1 MNYKFN
7 EYRFD
12 FVKHRKKYFIVSA
25 LLIIAGII
33 SLLTIGLNLGVDFK
47 SGTRVQVQIGKT
59 FSEDDVRQ
67 SVEKIGLHAG
77 SVTTAGDKKN
87 IAVIQFAEPIHKDEI
102 AKLTKVMHDKYGKDV
117 SLQESTVNPVISK
130 ELAQSALYSVMI
142 ASIGIVIYIT
152 IRFEFRFA
160 ISSILALLHNVFLVI
175 TLFSIFQIEVELTF
189 IAAILTIVGYSIHD
203 NIIIFDRIRDNLKH
217 AKLKT
222 VQDVE
227 DVVNYSISQTLA
239 RSINTVLTVVICA
252 VALYIFGGE
261 SIRHFTLALII
272 GLTFGAY
279 SSIFIASQIWVSWR
293 ERDLKKKKL
302 APANNEA

>member
-1 MNYKFN
+1 MNYKFDG
-7 EYRFD
+7 YRFD

-25 LLIIAGII
+25 LLIIAGIV
-33 SLLTIGLNLGVDFK
+33 SLLTMGLNLGVDFK
-47 SGTRVQVQIGKT
+47 SGTRVQVQIGQT
-59 FSEDDVRQ
+59 FKEADVKQ
-67 SVEKIGLHAG
+67 AVEQIGLHSG
-77 SVTTAGDKKN
+77 SITTAGDKKDM
-87 IAVIQFAEPIHKDEI
+87 AVIQFAEPIHKDEFV
-102 AKLTKVMHDKYGKDV
+102 KLTKAMENKYGKGV
-117 SLQESTVNPVISK
+117 SLQESTVNPIISQ
-130 ELAQSALYSVMI
+130 ELARSALYSVLL
-142 ASIGIVIYIT
+142 ASVGIVLYIT

-160 ISSILALLHNVFLVI
+160 VSSVLALLHNVFLVI

-227 DVVNYSISQTLA
+227 DVVNHSIDQTLA

-272 GLTFGAY
+272 GLIFGAY
-279 SSIFIASQIWVSWR
+279 SSIYIASQIWVSWR
-293 ERDLKKKKL
+293 EADLKKKR
-302 APANNEA
+302 ATCYINYT